1 MINQPGILRL
11 VDFDPLS
18 LSLVPS
24 SLLSLPVQLYTSPA
38 QNERGNY
45 KIQVLITDAW
55 IRVNQIY
62 M

>member
-11 VDFDPLS
+11 VDLDRLS

-24 SLLSLPVQLYTSPA
+24 SLLSLPVQLHTDPA
-38 QNERGNY
+38 QQREENY
-45 KIQVLITDAW
+45 KIHVLITDAW

-62 M
+62 K